1 MKPAEAHELFGEI
14 LKRSRKGAIA
24 WQLKK
29 EKKEEPRCVDYAAP
43 ADDDGSHAVE
53 IGSEHVEE
61 HGVVYEFRVLDEAGM
76 LLYEYALSLHTA
88 VAEKS
93 HTYEMFVELF
103 TLAKNRAVAHS
114 RGR

>member
-1 MKPAEAHELFGEI
+1 MKPAVAHALFVEI

-24 WQLKK
+24 WRLKK
-29 EKKEEPRCVDYAAP
+29 EKEVPRCVDFAAP
-43 ADDDGSHAVE
+43 ARDGHGVE

-61 HGVVYEFRVLDEAGM
+61 HHTVYEFRVVDEAGS
-76 LLYEYALSLHTA
+76 LLYEHALSLHTA

-93 HTYEMFVELF
+93 HTYEAFVELF